1 MNRMIVCGNTST
13 LFFVYISLTY
23 VFKLIIQIVGLIL
36 AFLTRK
42 VKIDPLNDSRYSAI
56 LIYISFGLL
65 IVSFIIVFLVEDNN
79 TYAGVWT
86 TFVLAEVCVFLGLN
100 FIPKVKLINIHCQC
114 IYRVVGNFG
123 EVFSLTN
130 WQFCGKFKIRQYY
143 FMHYRSMWRRLQSPN
158 LESTNA
164 F

>member
-1 MNRMIVCGNTST
+1 MIVCGNTST

-23 VFKLIIQIVGLIL
+23 VFKLIIHIIGLIL

-42 VKIDPLNDSRYSAI
+42 VKIDPLNDSRYSAV

-65 IVSFIIVFLVEDNN
+65 IVSVVIVLLVEENN

-100 FIPKVKLINIHCQC
+100 FIPKVFSVQCSATCKIIVYIVYIIYPCSRKFRRVQFLQLID
-114 IYRVVGNFG
+114 
-123 EVFSLTN
+123 
-130 WQFCGKFKIRQYY
+130 
-143 FMHYRSMWRRLQSPN
+143 
-158 LESTNA
+158 
-164 F
+164 

>member
-1 MNRMIVCGNTST
+1 MIICGNTPT

-23 VFKLIIQIVGLIL
+23 VFKLVIHVVGLIL
-36 AFLTRK
+36 AFLTRR

-65 IVSFIIVFLVEDNN
+65 IGTIIIVLLVEENN

-100 FIPKVKLINIHCQC
+100 FIPKVRKKLPC
-114 IYRVVGNFG
+114 I
-123 EVFSLTN
+123 
-130 WQFCGKFKIRQYY
+130 
-143 FMHYRSMWRRLQSPN
+143 
-158 LESTNA
+158 
-164 F
+164 

>member
-1 MNRMIVCGNTST
+1 MIICGNTST

-23 VFKLIIQIVGLIL
+23 AFKLIIHIVGLIL

-65 IVSFIIVFLVEDNN
+65 VVSVIIVFLVVENN

-100 FIPKVKLINIHCQC
+100 FIPKVK
-114 IYRVVGNFG
+114 Y
-123 EVFSLTN
+123 
-130 WQFCGKFKIRQYY
+130 
-143 FMHYRSMWRRLQSPN
+143 
-158 LESTNA
+158 A
-164 F
+164 

>member
-1 MNRMIVCGNTST
+1 MILHFKLCNQKYTFTDFALQDQGYTVVNQMIVCGNTST

-23 VFKLIIQIVGLIL
+23 AFKLIIHIVGLIL

-42 VKIDPLNDSRYSAI
+42 VKIDPLNDSRYSAV

-65 IVSFIIVFLVEDNN
+65 IVSVIIVLLVEENN

-100 FIPKVKLINIHCQC
+100 FIPKVLNFSVQC
-114 IYRVVGNFG
+114 
-123 EVFSLTN
+123 SAT
-130 WQFCGKFKIRQYY
+130 CK
-143 FMHYRSMWRRLQSPN
+143 
-158 LESTNA
+158 
-164 F
+164 